1 MLATKKLYY
10 KGEPKR
16 GFAPSLKSLPLPLDK
31 GKGKKGIGL
40 IKNIISPIETE
51 IIEKLTAGTRV
62 LISGVIYTARDAAH
76 YRLIQALNKGNRLPF
91 DLKGQTLYY
100 MGPSPA
106 RPGMIIGSA
115 GPTTS
120 SRMDIYTPR
129 LIAAGIRAMIGKG
142 NRSPEVREAIK
153 KYKAVYLA
161 AIGGAGALLHKS
173 IKQVEAIAY
182 EDLGAEAILRLNV
195 ESFPAIVA
203 NDIYGEDLF
212 EQGKAK
218 YQRGRK

>member
-1 MLATKKLYY
+1 
-10 KGEPKR
+10 
-16 GFAPSLKSLPLPLDK
+16 
-31 GKGKKGIGL
+31 
-40 IKNIISPIETE
+40 
-51 IIEKLTAGTRV
+51 
-62 LISGVIYTARDAAH
+62 
-76 YRLIQALNKGNRLPF
+76 
-91 DLKGQTLYY
+91 

-106 RPGMIIGSA
+106 RPGQIIGSA

-153 KYKAVYLA
+153 KYKAVYLVT
-161 AIGGAGALLHKS
+161 IGGAGALLHKT
-173 IKQVEAIAY
+173 IKQAEVIAY
-182 EDLGAEAILRLNV
+182 EDLGAEAILRLTV
-195 ESFPAIVA
+195 ENFPAIVA

-218 YQRGRK
+218 YKKGK

>member
-1 MLATKKLYY
+1 
-10 KGEPKR
+10 
-16 GFAPSLKSLPLPLDK
+16 
-31 GKGKKGIGL
+31 L
-40 IKNIISPIETE
+40 IKNITSPIEAE
-51 IIEKLTAGTRV
+51 IIEKLTVGTKV

-76 YRLIQALNKGNRLPF
+76 HRLIQALDRGDELPF

-106 RPGMIIGSA
+106 RPGQIIGSA

-153 KYKAVYLA
+153 KHKAIYFA
-161 AIGGAGALLHKS
+161 TIAGAGALLHKS
-173 IKQVEAIAY
+173 IKQAEVIAY
-182 EDLGAEAILRLNV
+182 EDLGTEAILRLTV

-212 EQGKAK
+212 EQGKAE
-218 YQRGRK
+218 YHRRGK